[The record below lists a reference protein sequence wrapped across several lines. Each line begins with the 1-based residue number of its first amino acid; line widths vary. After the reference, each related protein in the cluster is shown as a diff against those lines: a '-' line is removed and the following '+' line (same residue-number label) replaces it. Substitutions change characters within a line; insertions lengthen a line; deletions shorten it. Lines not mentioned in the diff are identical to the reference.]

1 MAATNADS
9 ADVTLAWGVAPDTD
23 AESVVSVST
32 PLERMDLAA
41 VVDDL
46 RRSEIDM
53 VELFCCCWRWCSLV
67 RFGVALCFMRAN
79 NEGGEEKK
87 IGKES

>member
-1 MAATNADS
+1 MYNPSTVSFAAVTSVEMAATKADS
-9 ADVTLAWGVAPDTD
+9 ADVTLAWGVAAVTD
-23 AESVVSVST
+23 AESVVRVST

-53 VELFCCCWRWCSLV
+53 VELCG
-67 RFGVALCFMRAN
+67 GVVC
-79 NEGGEEKK
+79 
-87 IGKES
+87 